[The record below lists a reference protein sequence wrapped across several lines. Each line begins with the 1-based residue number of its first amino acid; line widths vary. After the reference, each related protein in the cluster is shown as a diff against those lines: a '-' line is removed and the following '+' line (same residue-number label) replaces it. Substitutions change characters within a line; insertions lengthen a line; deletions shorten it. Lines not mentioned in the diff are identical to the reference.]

1 MALTCQAL
9 DLEPYLSLSS
19 LTEEKVTDVALTGFT
34 ELPRNDEEL
43 DQLLLFIILT

>member
-1 MALTCQAL
+1 MALTCQALSLAL

-19 LTEEKVTDVALTGFT
+19 LTEVALTGFT